1 MAHRSSS
8 IYGPEGTEEDGC
20 DGDYFS
26 KKDKK
31 LVFLARTV
39 FDKVRSSDIT
49 NGTKITNEI
58 LPLYQKFCD
67 VSMGIWCLQTVTWPA
82 NMPF

>member
-1 MAHRSSS
+1 MSGTYRNRNQFQPPSLAHRNSS
-8 IYGPEGTEEDGC
+8 IYGADGTEDEGC
-20 DGDYFS
+20 DGDYFA

-58 LPLYQKFCD
+58 LPLY
-67 VSMGIWCLQTVTWPA
+67 
-82 NMPF
+82 